1 MPHTQGVC
9 MAQVLHASTAG
20 DTSSLDTVRMVSAD
34 DLDVAGMLTLF
45 HQSTPHLLLI
55 FESGEQQILGLA
67 SFFANL
73 DQVFLL
79 QN

>member
-1 MPHTQGVC
+1 MPRRSEGGRNAICFLNKT
-9 MAQVLHASTAG
+9 
-20 DTSSLDTVRMVSAD
+20 D
-34 DLDVAGMLTLF
+34 DLEVAGMLAMF